1 MARLPKTPRRLRRVA
16 PDERLSVVDHLD
28 ELRNRIIVSVLALVV
43 AFIAM
48 YVVHDRLLH
57 VLQWPLPAGHDKLIT
72 FSPTEPFMTV
82 IKVVFYAAILIAL
95 PVWLYQLYAFVIPAV
110 THQSRRKSLVVVGG
124 VSALFVAGVAFGY
137 FVVLPVALH
146 WLLSFGGDT
155 FSVQLR
161 AGEYYSF
168 ITTMLLASGI
178 LFEVPV
184 AMLAFARMGL
194 VTAAVYRRQWRV
206 AIVAIAFIAAI
217 LPGGDPFSMILLM
230 IPQILLY
237 LLGIWLAATFGAAP
251 LWRREAWA
259 GDESEA
265 SGSTGG

>member
-1 MARLPKTPRRLRRVA
+1 M
-16 PDERLSVVDHLD
+16 
-28 ELRNRIIVSVLALVV
+28 
-43 AFIAM
+43 
-48 YVVHDRLLH
+48 
-57 VLQWPLPAGHDKLIT
+57 
-72 FSPTEPFMTV
+72 
-82 IKVVFYAAILIAL
+82 
-95 PVWLYQLYAFVIPAV
+95 IPAV

-194 VTAAVYRRQWRV
+194 VTPRCT
-206 AIVAIAFIAAI
+206 
-217 LPGGDPFSMILLM
+217 G
-230 IPQILLY
+230 
-237 LLGIWLAATFGAAP
+237 
-251 LWRREAWA
+251 
-259 GDESEA
+259 A
-265 SGSTGG
+265 SGGWPSWRSRSSRPSCPGATRSA